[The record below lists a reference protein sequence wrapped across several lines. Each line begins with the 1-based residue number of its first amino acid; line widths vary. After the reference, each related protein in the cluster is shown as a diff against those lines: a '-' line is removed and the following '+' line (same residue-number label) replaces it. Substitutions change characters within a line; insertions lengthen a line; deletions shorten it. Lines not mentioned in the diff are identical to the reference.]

1 MRAAPTCWQNL
12 DFRNFPC
19 IVCKNLDYVLE
30 KVEIGVRVLLE
41 KKTKILLT
49 PLPDFFGTQD
59 PKDGGKLYVST
70 ILDVHKKYNALVL
83 TAFTNDSGFVAALDK
98 ACGKFINLNS
108 VTKHA
113 NASSK
118 SPELLAKYC
127 DHLLKKSARNPEE
140 VELEDTLNQVVS

>member
-1 MRAAPTCWQNL
+1 MYCWQNL

-19 IVCKNLDYVLE
+19 VLE
-30 KVEIGVRVLLE
+30 KVEIGVRAFL
-41 KKTKILLT
+41 KKKSKILLT
-49 PLPDFFGTQD
+49 HLPDFFGTQD